1 MIILSRIPIFKSVKF
16 PAINSSFTNGGLT
29 VLAASEDV
37 AVVVCDVGVVGDDVG
52 VVGGEVSDDGV
63 VGGVIGNDGVGSDAV
78 AATDGVV
85 TVGSVV
91 KAEVD

>member
-1 MIILSRIPIFKSVKF
+1 M
-16 PAINSSFTNGGLT
+16 T